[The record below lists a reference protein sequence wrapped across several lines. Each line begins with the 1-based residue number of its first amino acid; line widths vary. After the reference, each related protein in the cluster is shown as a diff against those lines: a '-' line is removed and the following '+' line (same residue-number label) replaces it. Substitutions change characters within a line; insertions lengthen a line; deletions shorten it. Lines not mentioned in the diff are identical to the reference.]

1 MVDYR
6 RAAGYQ
12 RQRAQQCR
20 VAIDPDHM
28 QTVSETPRAPIAQ
41 VHCQSPRRAYI
52 GASLRDWRAAT
63 QRRASPW
70 GIE

>member
-1 MVDYR
+1 
-6 RAAGYQ
+6 
-12 RQRAQQCR
+12 
-20 VAIDPDHM
+20 M

-70 GIE
+70 RIE